1 MHELWIYEVFVGR
14 KFNPKRK
21 FNLFLRS
28 LLLVFCSLFF
38 SFFVFRSESIAS
50 FEIWQKIQMQGKNIG
65 YSVVRLKGDSVEELM
80 SMKLKAMGQEREVKA
95 QLVWTKNPDYSF
107 KAFEFQLK
115 SEGSANTIKGEVQD
129 NKLLV
134 HVGRGKKSFSIPE
147 KVFTGSSF
155 IFIISD
161 AIRSRD
167 QNRLGKFSL
176 LYFDPS
182 VIRLDTLYIELF
194 KKNQEVLVFKKTFA
208 GISSLI
214 YFDHKGN
221 FLKEEGTM
229 GISSIT
235 SSREEIISSPPE
247 DIDIIFSTSV
257 AIEGKYPDSAQ
268 RRSIKRATL
277 FVWGVD
283 YVPSFPPRQVVSKEA
298 YGFVVQ
304 LKDSPLFD
312 NHNLELYTKPEL
324 LIESDSQEIKKLAR
338 ELKRN
343 IESKD
348 NNNNRRGRRIFEK
361 VGEDDGVVKTIH
373 YVSDWVFRSLKKTSV
388 LSMPS
393 ALQVLETMEGDCN
406 EHSILTVA
414 ILRSIGIP
422 SRVVFGLVYDSGSFF
437 YHAWVE
443 AFDGKK
449 WIEFDPTWGLFPAD
463 VLRIRIG
470 TGNVSDWV
478 KVLEYVGKIKIKF
491 IDWQ

>member
-1 MHELWIYEVFVGR
+1 MLIKKKKY
-14 KFNPKRK
+14 N
-21 FNLFLRS
+21 FLS
-28 LLLVFCSLFF
+28 HFSVLLLIFLFF
-38 SFFVFRSESIAS
+38 SFFPFEAFSS
-50 FEIWQKIQMQGKNIG
+50 FELWQKIQFQGKNIG
-65 YSVVRLKGDSVEELM
+65 YSVVRVKGDSVEEVM
-80 SMKLKAMGQEREVKA
+80 NMKLKAMGQEREVKA
-95 QLVWTKNPDYSF
+95 QLLWSKNPDYSF
-107 KAFEFQLK
+107 KTLEFQLK
-115 SEGSANTIKGEVQD
+115 SEGSSTTVKGGVQG
-129 NKLLV
+129 NKFLV
-134 HVGRGKKSFSIPE
+134 YVGGETKSFSISE

-161 AIRSRD
+161 AIRGGNQSKLR
-167 QNRLGKFSL
+167 NFSL

-194 KKNQEVLVFKKTFA
+194 QKNEKVLVFKKTFA

-214 YFDHKGN
+214 YFDQKGN

-235 SSREEIISSPPE
+235 SSREEIISSSPE
-247 DIDIIFSTSV
+247 DVDIIFSTSV
-257 AIEGKYPDSAQ
+257 AVEGKYPDSAQ
-268 RRSIKRATL
+268 RRSIKRAIL

-283 YVPSFPPRQVVSKEA
+283 YIPSFPPRQVVSKEG

-312 NHNLELYTKPEL
+312 NRNLELYTKPEL
-324 LIESDSQEIKKLAR
+324 LIESESQQIKKLAR
-338 ELKRN
+338 ELKKK
-343 IESKD
+343 IESKGTTT
-348 NNNNRRGRRIFEK
+348 NNNKSRRIFEK
-361 VGEDDGVVKTIH
+361 EGDKDNVVQTIQ
-373 YVSDWVFRSLKKTSV
+373 YVSDWVFHSLKKTSV

-393 ALQVLETMEGDCN
+393 ALQVLKTMKGDCN

-414 ILRSIGIP
+414 ILRALGIP

-443 AFDGKK
+443 AFDGKN

-463 VLRIRIG
+463 ILRIRIG
-470 TGNVSDWV
+470 TGNVSEWV